1 MWTRAE
7 LKAQGKAAFKAN
19 YWKCVLAA
27 FLLALFTGASAGA
40 SGRGGNSSQQA
51 EQMQQ
56 QLNAMPDS
64 DKLAAALIVLGIIG
78 MAVVVSILSRV
89 FLTNP
94 LRVGCFDFFIRNTEN
109 PPAELNNILKGF
121 RNYGH
126 TFLTLFLTDLYLVL
140 WTLLLFIPGI
150 IKAYSYRMV
159 PYILAEHPELSA
171 SEIITRS
178 REMMDGH
185 KWNAFVLDLS
195 FLGWYL
201 LGILTLG
208 IVNLFWTSP
217 YKQSTDAA
225 LYLALR

>member
-40 SGRGGNSSQQA
+40 SGRGGNSQQQA
-51 EQMQQ
+51 EQLQQ
-56 QLNAMPDS
+56 QLNAMPDG
-64 DKLAAALIVLGIIG
+64 DKLAVAMIVLGVVAT
-78 MAVVVSILSRV
+78 AVAVSILIKI

-94 LRVGCFDFFIRNTEN
+94 LKVGCYDFFIRNTEN
-109 PPAELNNILKGF
+109 PPAELNNIGKGF
-121 RNYGH
+121 RDYWH
-126 TFLTLFLTDLYLVL
+126 TFVTLFLTDLYLVL

-178 REMMDGH
+178 REMMDGQ
-185 KWNAFVLDLS
+185 KWRAFVLDLS
-195 FLGWYL
+195 FLGWFL